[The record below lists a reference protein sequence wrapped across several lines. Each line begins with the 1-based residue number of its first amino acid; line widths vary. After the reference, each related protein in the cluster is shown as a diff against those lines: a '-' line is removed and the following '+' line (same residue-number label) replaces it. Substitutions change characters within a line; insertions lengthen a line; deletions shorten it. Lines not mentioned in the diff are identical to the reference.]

1 MHLMKQNNIQACR
14 SHSIVT
20 IKDVGTV
27 TLSLADGSKGA
38 AAIANTSNTT
48 NGIGMSPNFNNNNN
62 SNTGR
67 ASRSSQL
74 LLADTSSVPLPSI
87 SPVIST

>member
-1 MHLMKQNNIQACR
+1 MKQKNIQACR

-38 AAIANTSNTT
+38 AAIANTNTN